1 MVGLRIEGGQELA
14 RNLNALP
21 ARVSRRIM
29 NEALRDA
36 AEPMR
41 ARMAALAPRE
51 PGAPDLADNIVVS
64 VAQRIGSTEG
74 GAWRPRFDDKEAAV
88 AVGPAKN
95 YFYGLMQ
102 EFGTVRHGAQPF
114 ARPAFSSE
122 ASKALSILTAA
133 LWTAIAGRG
142 GIQIGTSNVP
152 VSGPGRLT

>member
-1 MVGLRIEGGQELA
+1 MVGFRIEGGQELA

-29 NEALRDA
+29 LEALRDA

-51 PGAPDLADNIVVS
+51 PGAPDLAENIVVS

-74 GAWRPRFDDKEAAV
+74 GQWRPRFDDKEAAV
-88 AVGPAKN
+88 AVGPAKGF
-95 YFYGLMQ
+95 FYGLMQ
-102 EFGTVRHGAQPF
+102 EYGTVRHGAQPF

-122 ASKALSILTAA
+122 APKALKILTDA

-142 GIQIGTSNVP
+142 GIRIESALGP